1 MIDLAFFV
9 LSSTSIKTE
18 LNIISPFSTG
28 FILLLLPLKNLLI
41 DASLSIPKILFFP
54 PTIPRSET
62 NPVPCGKTLL
72 SAVATWVWV
81 PTNAVILPSRYQAK
95 AAFSDVAS
103 ACKSI
108 KNSQKPKNAGAKKH
122 NISNYGD
129 IGAGWLSGHPASQGC
144 SASQAWPAGQP
155 SQPASSNAS
164 RPWNIVFFFLFS

>member
-81 PTNAVILPSRYQAK
+81 PTNAVILPSRYYAK

-108 KNSQKPKNAGAKKH
+108 KIGTFGSSFSIEDIDSNGDSISPIHTEPIKLITANSLLKKTPVP
-122 NISNYGD
+122 G
-129 IGAGWLSGHPASQGC
+129 L
-144 SASQAWPAGQP
+144 
-155 SQPASSNAS
+155 
-164 RPWNIVFFFLFS
+164 FLG